1 MPYGDELVWVGS
13 TGLVYTLPSYRIA
26 GLYAPANGEVST
38 PSFVVPSGR
47 PLWINAAAKWKGHEV
62 TGGCDEGCDACVLVA
77 VLDAATGAEV
87 EGYGMKDVVAMA
99 DIDGL
104 RLVLQWKGSGSA
116 VVNSTALA
124 GRQVRLRIYFRDA
137 TVFAVGCRGQLTGR
151 VKYKL

>member
-1 MPYGDELVWVGS
+1 M
-13 TGLVYTLPSYRIA
+13 
-26 GLYAPANGEVST
+26 
-38 PSFVVPSGR
+38 PSGR

-62 TGGCDEGCDACVLVA
+62 TGGCDEGCDACVFVA

-99 DIDGL
+99 DVDGL

-137 TVFAVGCRGQLTGR
+137 TVFAVGAN
-151 VKYKL
+151 